1 MSSKLA
7 AFILAL
13 AIALVPAERVVVL
26 ASGDLKEPFAIDWDK
41 AGTAYIAEMGGNRI
55 STLDKSG
62 KLAVLAGTGEKGL
75 SGDGGAGAKAQFN
88 GPHHLLVG
96 PDGDLYVADTF
107 NNCVRKIDLKT
118 GVVTRVAGTGKKGY
132 SGDGGPA
139 VSADCGGIY
148 CIAFDPRG
156 DRLVLCDLDSRRI
169 RAMSLK
175 TGILVTIAGNGQK
188 GLPKD
193 GEDAKTQPLVDPR
206 AVAVDSKGQVY
217 ILERSGHALRVV
229 DAAGKIHTVAGTGKA
244 GLSGDGGPALQ
255 AQMNGPKHLSCDKDD
270 NVLIADTETHTIRL
284 YTPKDG
290 KMHRVAGT
298 GKKGAGGA
306 GGPPDQLELARPHG
320 ATIDPSGAV
329 VICDSDNHRVLR
341 IEK

>member
-1 MSSKLA
+1 MPSSA
-7 AFILAL
+7 AATLF
-13 AIALVPAERVVVL
+13 ALVLLLFPAEKVTVL
-26 ASGDLKEPFAIDWDK
+26 VGDLKEPFAIDWDK
-41 AGTAYIAEMGGNRI
+41 AGNAYIAEMGGNRI
-55 STLDKSG
+55 SLLDKAG
-62 KLAVLAGTGEKGL
+62 KHSVLAGTGEKGL
-75 SGDGGAGAKAQFN
+75 SGDGAAGAKAQFN

-118 GVVTRVAGTGKKGY
+118 GVVTRVAGTGKKAY

-139 VSADCGGIY
+139 VSADFGGIY
-148 CIAFDPRG
+148 CIAFDPKG
-156 DRLVLCDLDSRRI
+156 EKLVMCDLDSRRI

-175 TGILVTIAGNGQK
+175 TGIVETVAGNGQK
-188 GLPKD
+188 GVPKN

-206 AVAVDSKGQVY
+206 AVAVDSKGSIY

-229 DAAGKIHTVAGTGKA
+229 DPSGKIQTVAGTGKA
-244 GLSGDGGPALQ
+244 GLSGDAGPALQ

-270 NVLIADTETHTIRL
+270 SVLIADTETHTIRR

-290 KMHRVAGT
+290 KIHRVAGT
-298 GKKGAGGA
+298 GKKGAGGVGA
-306 GGPPDQLELARPHG
+306 SPDQLELSRPHG
-320 ATIDPSGAV
+320 ATIDPTGAV
-329 VICDSDNHRVLR
+329 VICDSDNNRVLR